1 MGYEQLR
8 IAGIPFCMARSR
20 SSPRVEMKASVT
32 FSKNNATAH
41 GKRLMA
47 LALYRRGKSFI
58 GAAVLLDQQ
67 PGADRYVVLHL
78 LCQGVEIILKAL
90 LLLSDYEKYIKQQRR
105 HEHDLNRVVAVAIKA
120 FGLRPM
126 RPKLTQEVQALNNFY
141 SRHLLRYDGLHDI
154 LIDPASIESNRMF
167 RRIAAV
173 LRITEREIAK
183 SAGSS

>member
-1 MGYEQLR
+1 
-8 IAGIPFCMARSR
+8 
-20 SSPRVEMKASVT
+20 MKALVKFT
-32 FSKNNATAH
+32 KKDATEH

-58 GAAVLLDQQ
+58 GAAVLLERQ
-67 PGADRYVVLHL
+67 PGADKYVVLHL

-90 LLLSDYEKYIKQQRR
+90 LLLLDYEKYIEQQRR
-105 HEHDLNRVVAVAIKA
+105 HGHDLNRVVAVATNA

-126 RPKLTQEVQALNNFY
+126 RPKLTQEVQALNSFY

-154 LIDPASIESNRMF
+154 LVDPICIESNRMF

-173 LRITEREIAK
+173 LRLSEREIAK
-183 SAGSS
+183 SAGSSRPEDAQP